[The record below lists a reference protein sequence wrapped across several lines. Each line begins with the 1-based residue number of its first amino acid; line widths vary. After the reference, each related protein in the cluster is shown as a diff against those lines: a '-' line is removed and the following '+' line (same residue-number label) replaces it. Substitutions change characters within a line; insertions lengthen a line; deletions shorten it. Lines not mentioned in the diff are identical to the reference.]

1 MEGQSKYRK
10 IINEIGKEKI
20 ILLSLAVLL
29 LLFCQIP
36 WGKNK
41 KNTVEP
47 NTKEKVAQNTEL
59 SECQLEE
66 RLEKTLS
73 NMEGAGKTKVLIT
86 FQSSA
91 ENIIKEDVEYEKN
104 QSEEEN
110 LSGGK
115 KTSQDIKN
123 KKDTVYETNAEGKNV
138 PYIIK
143 KISPKIEGVAVI
155 AEGGNRPEVAEKM
168 KEVVSAVLDVEAH
181 KISIVKMK

>member
-91 ENIIKEDVEYEKN
+91 ENIIKE
-104 QSEEEN
+104 
-110 LSGGK
+110 
-115 KTSQDIKN
+115 
-123 KKDTVYETNAEGKNV
+123 
-138 PYIIK
+138 
-143 KISPKIEGVAVI
+143 
-155 AEGGNRPEVAEKM
+155 
-168 KEVVSAVLDVEAH
+168 EVVNYKVPLYKVFYDLQLIFLLII
-181 KISIVKMK
+181 ISIQK